1 MDFAQPASLGLICLM
16 ILMQA
21 IFTAKGVPA
30 SALSYNY
37 RICLFVE
44 TNCPHV
50 FTRMWQAVWDQWQPW
65 RGLSAMV
72 CHMDRARWWEGGL
85 YMLANTLGLQFSSL
99 LESQI
104 GSLKYLK
111 ALYMIVIL
119 TVWTVILFC
128 RGIIRISRGVRRMEQ
143 TRRLIRS
150 PWQVRGLSCA
160 IIGLLSMLPLV
171 RPIYSVSGMHMSTL
185 TFAALYISL
194 VIWVM
199 PRANLLVD
207 IFAAGVGM
215 LHGLVL
221 TNRNLFANGEG
232 ARRGVAKKKG
242 YFDWFSDY
250 LFFSLVGWTAVAF
263 ILSIKMHSG
272 LDIPWIFIETDNR
285 WTDVVEA
292 PVRTEF
298 VDGRVEFHPLP
309 PEQNNS
315 NRQEENNDLLAED
328 GGDDEG
334 IALL

>member
-1 MDFAQPASLGLICLM
+1 
-16 ILMQA
+16 
-21 IFTAKGVPA
+21 
-30 SALSYNY
+30 
-37 RICLFVE
+37 
-44 TNCPHV
+44 
-50 FTRMWQAVWDQWQPW
+50 
-65 RGLSAMV
+65 
-72 CHMDRARWWEGGL
+72 
-85 YMLANTLGLQFSSL
+85 MLANTLGLQFSSL

-215 LHGLVL
+215 LHGL
-221 TNRNLFANGEG
+221 
-232 ARRGVAKKKG
+232 G

-250 LFFSLVGWTAVAF
+250 FFFSLVGWTAVAF

-298 VDGRVEFHPLP
+298 VDG
-309 PEQNNS
+309 
-315 NRQEENNDLLAED
+315 
-328 GGDDEG
+328 
-334 IALL
+334 

>member
-37 RICLFVE
+37 R
-44 TNCPHV
+44 T
-50 FTRMWQAVWDQWQPW
+50 VWDQWQPW

-215 LHGLVL
+215 LHGL
-221 TNRNLFANGEG
+221 
-232 ARRGVAKKKG
+232 G

-250 LFFSLVGWTAVAF
+250 FFFSLVGWTAVAF

-298 VDGRVEFHPLP
+298 VDG
-309 PEQNNS
+309 
-315 NRQEENNDLLAED
+315 
-328 GGDDEG
+328 
-334 IALL
+334 